1 MRLRRS
7 GNGGGACEGVGPV
20 RAWYTAWPTVALG
33 LAGGGL
39 GLGGMAVVAKELGD
53 RNVQL
58 VQVVGG
64 DSRQA
69 CRDDLRLARG
79 SPVEPNL
86 LPDVPG

>member
-1 MRLRRS
+1 
-7 GNGGGACEGVGPV
+7 
-20 RAWYTAWPTVALG
+20 
-33 LAGGGL
+33 
-39 GLGGMAVVAKELGD
+39 MAVVAKELGD
-53 RNVQL
+53 RNVQSAGKLDQDGNGRQLGAAFEL